1 MEEILR
7 KAVHVGSLAIP
18 VAAVF
23 TPRTD
28 MVLLLCASALCL
40 LLVDLLRARNKVFR
54 GFFMAIFGKMLRQ
67 KEQEGGM
74 TASTVVIASAAL
86 TIMVFRREIAVASLV
101 FLSLGD
107 SSAALVGRHFGVTPL
122 FGGRT
127 LEGSL
132 AALVACLAASWLL
145 LSLSSSLGWVLTP
158 GGLLAG
164 SMVAVLAELVDLP
177 LDDNLR
183 IPVFA
188 GLAMEF
194 TIPG

>member
-1 MEEILR
+1 
-7 KAVHVGSLAIP
+7 
-18 VAAVF
+18 
-23 TPRTD
+23 
-28 MVLLLCASALCL
+28 
-40 LLVDLLRARNKVFR
+40 
-54 GFFMAIFGKMLRQ
+54 
-67 KEQEGGM
+67 M

>member
-1 MEEILR
+1 
-7 KAVHVGSLAIP
+7 
-18 VAAVF
+18 
-23 TPRTD
+23 
-28 MVLLLCASALCL
+28 MVLILCASALCL
-40 LLVDLLRARNKVFR
+40 LLVDLLRARNRVFR
-54 GFFMAIFGKMLRQ
+54 KLFMALFGRMLRP

-86 TIMVFRREIAVASLV
+86 TILVFRREIAVASLV

-107 SSAALVGRHFGVTPL
+107 SSAALVGRHFGVTRL

-132 AALVACLAASWLL
+132 AALVACLGASWLL
-145 LSLSSSLGWVLTP
+145 LHLSPGFGWVLTP

-164 SMVAVLAELVDLP
+164 SLVAVFSELVDMP

-188 GLAMEF
+188 GLAMELA
-194 TIPG
+194 IPG

>member
-1 MEEILR
+1 VEEILR